1 MDEKEVEVQ
10 ELMEKRFGEQINF
23 MELFRVK
30 EKKGLFCLGSKVHKS
45 GMVRMVRFLTP
56 TEAVT
61 VNEDKLICLGHLFFQ
76 TELGFKTVIGA
87 GKIGMNDVFSNL
99 FEFYETEEYN
109 KNPEMT
115 PGLEVFVPNYD
126 KNLFKERHAV
136 QVLGW
141 FDEVVTKMMELNGV
155 KEDIKGEN
163 TEK

>member
-1 MDEKEVEVQ
+1 MDEKEVEAQ
-10 ELMEKRFGEQINF
+10 ELMEKRFGDQIDFN
-23 MELFRVK
+23 ELFRVK
-30 EKKGLFCLGSKVHKS
+30 GKKGLFCLGSKVHKS

-61 VNEDKLICLGHLFFQ
+61 VNEDKLICLGHLTFQ
-76 TELGFKTVIGA
+76 TELGLAEEGSRLT
-87 GKIGMNDVFSNL
+87 MNDVFSNL
-99 FEFYETEEYN
+99 FEFYDGEQYKEN
-109 KNPEMT
+109 KNLA

-141 FDEVVTKMMELNGV
+141 FDEVVTKMTELNGV
-155 KEDIKGEN
+155 KENIKGEN